1 MGRCLFWLLQVILF
15 WVFCPFAYSIFRLI
29 IMKPALVKVVP
40 NNLALPNGGM
50 LVIKSFLVK
59 FFHSKNIFLMFCC
72 WRWGL
77 RFIYFAPVVI
87 MAVFWLVFVC
97 FFIKTK
103 NICFHHQNL
112 FNLAVYSNFTRFQ
125 FMLAQKILNI
135 KKISVDHSFLKI
147 YPFYDLYILTCFLM
161 PYILIFFSWA
171 VLISPYLLI
180 IQMLVLTSTTLL
192 YKTFCHLTKWYFP
205 VINFIAI
212 MMRCMHRDKKNYQA

>member
-1 MGRCLFWLLQVILF
+1 MIVILKYFIWYWKCDNVLKTWTFVLFWFQYTLEGWMGRCLFWLLQVILF

-103 NICFHHQNL
+103 NICFHH
-112 FNLAVYSNFTRFQ
+112 
-125 FMLAQKILNI
+125 
-135 KKISVDHSFLKI
+135 
-147 YPFYDLYILTCFLM
+147 
-161 PYILIFFSWA
+161 
-171 VLISPYLLI
+171 
-180 IQMLVLTSTTLL
+180 
-192 YKTFCHLTKWYFP
+192 
-205 VINFIAI
+205 
-212 MMRCMHRDKKNYQA
+212 